1 MFWSHSLKCSV
12 KGIIMVTEEKPAS
25 HGWDSGA
32 PLFPLYNHRQFN
44 LKIPLFREQSCCT
57 HLHLSCKL
65 TYILYLLNT
74 QNLPESPNKI
84 VATDKLRCV
93 LQIPTNHEH
102 NVVVVGLQAQRA
114 FLNKRL
120 CIKNQGHHMRQVSF
134 LIIWLQT
141 CPKTHT
147 KHHQCNLFTM
157 CVSQKNQKENHNKQT
172 NLLF

>member
-1 MFWSHSLKCSV
+1 MSIRASSPCGYYKPMFCAMLNAKRKGVSMKVKSSQVKYGSQIHWSEQKHYLVMMFWSHSLKCSV

-93 LQIPTNHEH
+93 L
-102 NVVVVGLQAQRA
+102 
-114 FLNKRL
+114 
-120 CIKNQGHHMRQVSF
+120 
-134 LIIWLQT
+134 
-141 CPKTHT
+141 
-147 KHHQCNLFTM
+147 
-157 CVSQKNQKENHNKQT
+157 
-172 NLLF
+172 